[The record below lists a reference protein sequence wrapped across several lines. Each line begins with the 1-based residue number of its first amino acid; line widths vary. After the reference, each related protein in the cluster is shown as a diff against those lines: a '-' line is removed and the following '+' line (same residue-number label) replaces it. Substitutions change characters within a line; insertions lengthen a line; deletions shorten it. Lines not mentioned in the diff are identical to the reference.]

1 MGLLS
6 CKLSRQGSFVVHSL
20 TCTFASSFW
29 AECPIIAAF
38 LFTPPVILYVN
49 RIVYC
54 AQAAAKQS
62 NGTNGS
68 KPSVS
73 GRDAFVLYDTYGFP
87 LEITQELASAHG
99 VTVDLE
105 GFTQEMQ
112 VQLHLQC
119 CHVCLFLSVCKSAG
133 VPFLCTCVVN
143 FKCAEFLP
151 VNMPLCL
158 LTRSMICLSNNSVCY
173 WYTVISV
180 LSWCVCTYTAAV
192 MVSCSFCMADS
203 ASSI

>member
-38 LFTPPVILYVN
+38 LFTPAVILYVN

-151 VNMPLCL
+151 VNMPLQQQCMLLVHRHQCTVLVCL
-158 LTRSMICLSNNSVCY
+158 HIHCSCHGLMQLLYGRLSIIHM
-173 WYTVISV
+173 T
-180 LSWCVCTYTAAV
+180 
-192 MVSCSFCMADS
+192 
-203 ASSI
+203 